1 MPVRKGGGIIR
12 MSKGLMGVQV
22 NFMVTQLN
30 CSDPPP
36 PPAMKN
42 DRSPKGLLLLQFFDS
57 DVTFEEY
64 KDNFFGDKCLTS
76 DTNFALISYR

>member
-1 MPVRKGGGIIR
+1 
-12 MSKGLMGVQV
+12 
-22 NFMVTQLN
+22 
-30 CSDPPP
+30 
-36 PPAMKN
+36 MKN

-76 DTNFALISYR
+76 DTNFALLS

>member
-1 MPVRKGGGIIR
+1 MPVRKGGDYKNV
-12 MSKGLMGVQV
+12 KGPYGGSGKFYGDTTKL
-22 NFMVTQLN
+22 LW
-30 CSDPPP
+30 SPP

>member
-1 MPVRKGGGIIR
+1 
-12 MSKGLMGVQV
+12 MSKGLMGDQV
-22 NFMVTQLN
+22 NFMVTHLN
-30 CSDPPP
+30 CSDPP

-76 DTNFALISYR
+76 DTNFALLS